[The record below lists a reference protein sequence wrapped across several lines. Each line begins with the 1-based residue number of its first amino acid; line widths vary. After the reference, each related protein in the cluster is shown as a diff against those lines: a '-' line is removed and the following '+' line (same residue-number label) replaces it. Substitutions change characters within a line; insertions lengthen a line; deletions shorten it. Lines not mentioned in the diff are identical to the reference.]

1 MWKFL
6 RSDDSV
12 LLNTWDRNTALLT
25 NCFCR
30 ILHKFKLQLGWK
42 QLLSSLTHTHTL
54 TLTHTVSCMI
64 SGVWSSAG
72 VIWQHNLIEPH
83 SEFHSHFRD
92 SSHTHTLIW
101 TPPSLPRSTRRVW
114 SSCVCSC
121 SQHLFPWQRPQH
133 PSAVRSP
140 HLLLENMWS
149 DGWEYSASQ
158 SSSEPSGVHFQLAVP
173 QCNAMSSDMAP
184 FSRHFRPQC
193 WNTSIFSS

>member
-12 LLNTWDRNTALLT
+12 LLNTWDRNAALLT

-42 QLLSSLTHTHTL
+42 QLLSSLTHTHS
-54 TLTHTVSCMI
+54 VSCMM

-83 SEFHSHFRD
+83 SEFHSRFRD
-92 SSHTHTLIW
+92 SSLSHTHTHTLIW